1 MIAIKEDQAL
11 RDRVIE
17 ALKWDS
23 RVDDTKIGVT
33 ISERVVTLTGAVSS
47 YAAKLAARNIAHR
60 VPGVLDVADDV
71 IVQAPFHL
79 GRSDTELAVAVR
91 NALEWD
97 VLVPDE
103 RIRSTVA
110 NGWISLE
117 GDVDLLRER
126 EDAERAVR
134 RLAGVIGIDNRIVI
148 ASRPVKPE
156 AIRTA
161 IREALER
168 HAEHEAK
175 HIDVFVE
182 DGVVV
187 LDGRVGSFT
196 EKRAVMGMVSHL
208 PGIRGVSDRLTI
220 EP

>member
-1 MIAIKEDQAL
+1 MIAVKKNQAL
-11 RDRVIE
+11 RDGVLE

-33 ISERVVTLTGAVSS
+33 VSDQVVTLTGTVTT
-47 YAAKLAARNIAHR
+47 YAEKLAAQEIAHR

-71 IVQAPFHL
+71 IVQTPFHL
-79 GRSDTELAVAVR
+79 GRNDTELALAVR
-91 NALEWD
+91 NTLEWD
-97 VLVPDE
+97 VLVPDQ

-110 NGWISLE
+110 NGWITLE

-126 EDAERAVR
+126 EDAERAVQ
-134 RLAGVIGIDNRIVI
+134 RLAGVIGIHNRIVI
-148 ASRPVKPE
+148 APRPVKSE

-161 IREALER
+161 IRQALER
-168 HAEHEAK
+168 HAQHEAR
-175 HIDVFVE
+175 HIDVRVE

-187 LDGRVGSFT
+187 LDGNVGSFT
-196 EKRAVMGMVSHL
+196 ERRAVLGMVSHF
-208 PGIRGVSDRLTI
+208 PGIRGVSDRLTV